1 MDSECLIDNINSP
14 ADLKALTLTELG
26 TLSKEIRALVMECV
40 RENGGHL
47 AANLGVVELTIC
59 LHYLFDSPRDKI
71 VWDVGHQ
78 TYVHKLLTGRKELFH
93 TLRCMGGL
101 SGFPK
106 RRESEHDIFETG
118 HSSTSI
124 SAALGMARARDMA
137 MEDYHVVAVIGDGAM
152 TGGIALEALNDLGH
166 SEEDMLVVLNDN
178 EMSISKNVGGI
189 SRHLSNIRTDKR
201 YLLFKKGIENA
212 LRKVPLIGKPLAHLV
227 EKTKDALK
235 YMLIPGIIFEE
246 MGLTYMGPVD
256 GHDIPKLMSAMQHA
270 KDMKGPVLLHVI
282 THKGKGWAAS
292 EINPEQYHSVA
303 PHKPEDT
310 GKGFSRTLGDTLV
323 KLGEGDPRIVAIT
336 AAMPLG
342 TGLAP
347 FGWRFPT
354 RLFDVGIAEQHA
366 VTMAAGLAANGYRPV
381 VAVYS
386 TFLQRAYDQILH
398 DVCLQK
404 LPVVFCLDRA
414 GLVGRDGETHHGAF
428 DLSYLRHM
436 PNMTILA
443 PASPA
448 DLKAMIP
455 YALSLDGPVAIRYPK
470 NGVHGS
476 IVKKESFQ
484 GGKWSILGEGDR
496 GVIFAVGRM
505 VDRAVQAAAEMR
517 EKGINLAVVDAC
529 VVKPLDG
536 ETLRKMTD
544 KPMWITLE
552 DNAQAGGF
560 GSGVMEWLAGEQM
573 RIPVCAMGLPDDFIT
588 HGSVGELDA
597 MLGLD
602 VDGVVKKIEEAMDR
616 CGISRL

>member
-1 MDSECLIDNINSP
+1 MDTINGP
-14 ADLKALTLTELG
+14 RDLKK
-26 TLSKEIRALVMECV
+26 LSQEQLNSLADEIRTLIMECV

-59 LHYLFDSPRDKI
+59 LHYLYDSPRDKI

-78 TYVHKLLTGRKELFH
+78 TYVHKLLTGRKDLFH

-124 SAALGMARARDMA
+124 SAALGIARARDLA
-137 MEDYHVVAVIGDGAM
+137 MEDYRVVAVIGDGAM
-152 TGGIALEALNDLGH
+152 TGGMALEALNDLGH
-166 SEEDMLVVLNDN
+166 GEEDMLVILNDN
-178 EMSISKNVGGI
+178 EMSIARNVGAI
-189 SRHLSNIRTDKR
+189 STHLSNIRTNKR
-201 YLLFKKGIENA
+201 YLLFKRGIENA
-212 LRKVPLIGKPLAHLV
+212 LTKVPLIGKPLARFVEHL
-227 EKTKDALK
+227 KNTLK

-256 GHDIPKLMSAMQHA
+256 GHNIPTLLSAMRHA
-270 KDMKGPVLLHVI
+270 REMKGPVLLHVI

-292 EINPEQYHSVA
+292 EINPEQYHSIS
-303 PHKPEDT
+303 PQKPEDV
-310 GKGFSRTLGDTLV
+310 GKGFTKTFGDAMV
-323 KLGEGDPRIVAIT
+323 RLGERDPRIVAVT

-347 FGWRFPT
+347 FGWRFPS

-398 DVCLQK
+398 DVCLQS
-404 LPVVFCLDRA
+404 LPVIFCLDRA

-428 DLSYLRHM
+428 DLSFLRQM

-443 PASPA
+443 PSCPE
-448 DLKAMIP
+448 DLGAMLE
-455 YALSLDGPVAIRYPK
+455 YALTLESPVAIRYPK
-470 NGVHGS
+470 NGIHG
-476 IVKKESFQ
+476 ITVKKEPFQ
-484 GGKWSILGEGDR
+484 GGKWSILVEGDR

-505 VDRAVQAAAEMR
+505 AGRAVEAADILR
-517 EKGINLAVVDAC
+517 EKGILMTVIDAC
-529 VVKPLDG
+529 TVKPMDELM
-536 ETLRKMTD
+536 LRRMTAL
-544 KPMWITLE
+544 PLWVTLE
-552 DNAQAGGF
+552 DNTLAGGF
-560 GSGVMEWLAGEQM
+560 GGGVTEWLAAEGVQ
-573 RIPVCAMGLPDDFIT
+573 RPVCAMGLPDHFVP
-588 HGSVGELDA
+588 HGSVAELDEL
-597 MLGLD
+597 LGLD
-602 VDGVVKKIEEAMDR
+602 AAGIAARIGEALAR
-616 CGISRL
+616 P

>member
-1 MDSECLIDNINSP
+1 MSILDQINGP
-14 ADLKALTLTELG
+14 QDLKRLSMEELTALSGELRD
-26 TLSKEIRALVMECV
+26 LIMDCV

-47 AANLGVVELTIC
+47 AANLGVVELTIA

-78 TYVHKLLTGRKELFH
+78 TYIHKLLTGRKDVFH

-124 SAALGMARARDMA
+124 SAALGMARARDLA
-137 MEDYHVVAVIGDGAM
+137 MDDYHVVAVIGDGAM
-152 TGGIALEALNDLGH
+152 TGGMALEALNDLGH
-166 SEEDMLVVLNDN
+166 SEEDMLVILNDN
-178 EMSISKNVGGI
+178 EMSISKNVGAI
-189 SRHLSNIRTDKR
+189 STHLSNIRTDKR
-201 YLLFKKGIENA
+201 YLLFKRGIENV
-212 LRKVPLIGKPLAHLV
+212 LLKVPLIGKPLAHFV
-227 EKTKDALK
+227 EHLKNTLK
-235 YMLIPGIIFEE
+235 YMMIPGIIFEE

-256 GHDIPKLMSAMQHA
+256 GHDIPKLLGAMHHA
-270 KDMKGPVLLHVI
+270 KEMKGPVLLHVI

-292 EINPEQYHSVA
+292 ETNPEQYHAVS
-303 PHKPEDT
+303 PKNPEDA
-310 GKGFSRTLGDTLV
+310 GKGFSKTLGDTLV
-323 KLGEGDPRIVAIT
+323 SLAENDPRIVAVT

-347 FGWRFPT
+347 FGWRFPA

-398 DVCLQK
+398 DVCLQR
-404 LPVVFCLDRA
+404 LPVIFCIDRA

-436 PNMTILA
+436 PNMTVLA
-443 PASPA
+443 PSCPA
-448 DLKAMIP
+448 DLAAMIP
-455 YALSLDGPVAIRYPK
+455 YAISLNGPVAIRYPK
-470 NGVHGS
+470 NGVHS
-476 IVKKESFQ
+476 SFVKKESFQ

-505 VDRAVQAAAEMR
+505 VDRAVESAEILKR
-517 EKGINLAVVDAC
+517 RGIGIAVVDAC
-529 VVKPLDG
+529 VVKPLDD
-536 ETLRKMTD
+536 EMLRKFID
-544 KPMWITLE
+544 APLWITLE
-552 DNAQAGGF
+552 DNTLSGGF
-560 GSGVMEWLAGEQM
+560 GGAVTEWLASEDVHV
-573 RIPVCAMGLPDDFIT
+573 PVCALGLPDAFVP

-597 MLGLD
+597 MLSLD
-602 VDGVVKKIEEAMDR
+602 AEGVADRIETAVGR
-616 CGISRL
+616 TRRI